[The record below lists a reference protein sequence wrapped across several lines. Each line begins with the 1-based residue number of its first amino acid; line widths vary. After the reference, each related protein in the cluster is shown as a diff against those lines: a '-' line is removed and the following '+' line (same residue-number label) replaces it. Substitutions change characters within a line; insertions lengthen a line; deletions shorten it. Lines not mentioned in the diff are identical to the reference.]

1 MTSISAPPFT
11 DGRNEAYTAPAR
23 PRPLHDPLLRALE
36 GVDMASLTGPLGE
49 RIEAAGATFSTE
61 PLAVCPV
68 PRLIE
73 NSEWTALSAALA
85 QRVPRAVG
93 VRHGRI
99 RQTRDRG
106 GRDRPRGG
114 DRRCGGL

>member
-11 DGRNEAYTAPAR
+11 DGWNEAYAPPAR
-23 PRPLHDPLLRALE
+23 PRPLYGPLLRALE
-36 GVDMASLTGPLGE
+36 GVDIASLKRRVGG
-49 RIEAAGATFSTE
+49 RMEAAGATFSTE

-85 QRVPRAVG
+85 QRVRAPEL
-93 VRHGRI
+93 RI
-99 RQTRDRG
+99 SPSASLTL
-106 GRDRPRGG
+106 
-114 DRRCGGL
+114 GLPMPP